1 MWCGKENRSS
11 IAGYTYIYRELKN
24 GKKWK
29 FFDEI
34 HIIGLAHCVV
44 CATWWWSSSS
54 ACLPHQNVF
63 CLTKKYMNRLF
74 GALQMLQLLAVMCS
88 FCFLFRAFIAHWFKP
103 HAKLRIMILKKQNF
117 LCNFL
122 LIFNNFVTVFGIIFG
137 PILGYI
143 ISVCNACIVLF
154 PFLTWNIT
162 EKHF

>member
-1 MWCGKENRSS
+1 M
-11 IAGYTYIYRELKN
+11 
-24 GKKWK
+24 
-29 FFDEI
+29 
-34 HIIGLAHCVV
+34 
-44 CATWWWSSSS
+44 CATWWWWSSS

-103 HAKLRIMILKKQNF
+103 HAKLRIMILKKLNF

-122 LIFNNFVTVFGIIFG
+122 LIFNNFFTVFGIIFG
-137 PILGYI
+137 PILGQI
-143 ISVCNACIVLF
+143 IWVCNACIVLF

-162 EKHF
+162 EKHFQNQEDSSLADDFVIHCTLLSRIHSIWSLM